1 MSSNALTYLK
11 LRETFQQPAFESF
24 FEDSTG
30 MSLGA
35 SDDFGVHSMRV
46 GDYLRPHADDNN
58 DRALALVMYL
68 TPGWD
73 PTFGDPSTWS
83 TGTAA
88 RHASTPTT
96 TASCSSTCSRARA
109 IPSRRSNPPQGTPPG
124 SPSGA
129 GITVPT
135 ERSLALPE
143 PAGSAGDA
151 WRLILLS
158 FLLLFTELALDPLDR
173 GEHPVPELLLELR
186 PARELPRDRPGVP
199 LVAARTI
206 AVPSGTGRLG
216 PPAPVR
222 RSVPGRDRSGRQRSD
237 LLRVVRSFGS
247 TRMGRSSSSP
257 SP

>member
-46 GDYLRPHADDNN
+46 GDYLRPHADDKASRPRPR
-58 DRALALVMYL
+58 DVPHAWLGPDLRRI
-68 TPGWD
+68 PPHG
-73 PTFGDPSTWS
+73 PRGRQ
-83 TGTAA
+83 

-222 RSVPGRDRSGRQRSD
+222 RSVPGRSIG
-237 LLRVVRSFGS
+237 
-247 TRMGRSSSSP
+247 P
-257 SP
+257 AAI